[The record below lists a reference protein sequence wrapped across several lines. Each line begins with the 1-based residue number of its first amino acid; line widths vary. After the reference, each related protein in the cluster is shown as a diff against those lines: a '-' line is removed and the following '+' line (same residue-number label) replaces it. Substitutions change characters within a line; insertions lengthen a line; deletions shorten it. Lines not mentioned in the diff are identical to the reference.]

1 MKNKKLKFGVGIGII
16 LAIVAWEAVSAF
28 QQSKTYYITVSEL
41 TSEHAAPSSVLAT
54 GTSQGDIQTTPNSST
69 RLGVPLLVCLLLV
82 LLWALGVRLSKE
94 WPRRKDRQ
102 PASPAQ
108 KEIEAKLET
117 LLNSLADLEEVLA
130 SRNIAQKTYWKE
142 KLELKARL
150 AAILKK
156 SPPAVLESYA
166 TRNLPH

>member
-1 MKNKKLKFGVGIGII
+1 MAGRTLLQARLSG
-16 LAIVAWEAVSAF
+16 EATASAEPA
-28 QQSKTYYITVSEL
+28 SG
-41 TSEHAAPSSVLAT
+41 TSE
-54 GTSQGDIQTTPNSST
+54 GDIQTTPNPLT

-94 WPRRKDRQ
+94 LPQWKDRQ

-108 KEIEAKLET
+108 KEIEAKVET
-117 LLNSLADLEEVLA
+117 LLNSLADLEELLA
-130 SRNIAQKTYWKE
+130 SGKVTEKTYWKE

-156 SPPAVLESYA
+156 SPPALLELYA
-166 TRNLPH
+166 TRNLPR